1 MKQDKAY
8 YCKLYFNQILPQI
21 IEITTQSKYGYH
33 GLSHTNQVALFGIDL
48 AYSINQDILPVILA
62 AGLHDC
68 ARTNDEWALNTDH
81 GRFWWGVI
89 FYQKTIKI
97 YQNQQFD
104 KFYMRLKITQLD
116 ALRPMV
122 YLRVYGTRTEYA
134 CRGNMDLDQNSL
146 IPRVAMTL
154 RDWALMDNAN
164 ISKNRMHF

>member
-1 MKQDKAY
+1 MIVHA
-8 YCKLYFNQILPQI
+8 PM
-21 IEITTQSKYGYH
+21 
-33 GLSHTNQVALFGIDL
+33 TNG
-48 AYSINQDILPVILA
+48 
-62 AGLHDC
+62 
-68 ARTNDEWALNTDH
+68 ALNTDH